1 MVASSV
7 LIPSYHRPAALARCL
22 ESLAAQS
29 RPPSEVLVVWQG
41 DDRETQ
47 HAAEEHGRSASLP
60 LRVVHSHDVGVVPA
74 ENAALQA
81 AGGEVL
87 LFIDDD
93 AVAPPDWVERHLAHY
108 ADATVGA
115 VGGPAINHHPDG
127 TPLPKRSAEPVGI
140 LTWYGKVWG
149 NTYDHVT
156 EWAKLPPRSVHHL
169 VGNNMSLR
177 RSAIREFE
185 TGLKPYWQLFE
196 LDACLQ
202 VRAAGLRVVF
212 DFAVAVDHHPTNTA
226 YVAGREGDLTVKMFN
241 AAYNHAYV
249 LAKWTPPG
257 LRLLR
262 LAFLTGVGSVGQPGL
277 MAFPVSVLRYGYP
290 VRELRLLRRTL
301 RHTLAG
307 WTAGT
312 KARAP

>member
-1 MVASSV
+1 MAASSV
-7 LIPSYHRPAALARCL
+7 LIPSYRRPTALARCL
-22 ESLAAQS
+22 ASLAKQT
-29 RPPSEVLVVWQG
+29 RRPSEVLVVWQG

-47 HAAEEHGRSASLP
+47 RAADEYGRATSLP
-60 LRVVHSHDVGVVPA
+60 LRVVHSVEVGVVPA
-74 ENAALQA
+74 ENAALQV
-81 AGGEVL
+81 AGGEIL

-115 VGGPAINHHPDG
+115 VGGPAVNHHPDG
-127 TPLPKRSAEPVGI
+127 TPLPKRSAEPVGS
-140 LTWYGKVWG
+140 LAWYGKVWG
-149 NTYDHVT
+149 NTYDHVD
-156 EWAKLPPRSVHHL
+156 EWANRSPRSVHHL

-177 RSAIREFE
+177 RAAVGGFE

-202 VRAAGLRVVF
+202 VHAAGLRVVF
-212 DFAVAVDHHPTNTA
+212 DFGLAVDHHPTNTA
-226 YVAGREGDLTVKMFN
+226 YVPGRDGDLTVKMFN
-241 AAYNHAYV
+241 AAYNHAFV

-277 MAFPVSVLRYGYP
+277 LAYPVSVLRYGHP
-290 VRELRLLRRTL
+290 FRELRLLAQTL

-307 WTAGT
+307 WTVGAG
-312 KARAP
+312 ARAR